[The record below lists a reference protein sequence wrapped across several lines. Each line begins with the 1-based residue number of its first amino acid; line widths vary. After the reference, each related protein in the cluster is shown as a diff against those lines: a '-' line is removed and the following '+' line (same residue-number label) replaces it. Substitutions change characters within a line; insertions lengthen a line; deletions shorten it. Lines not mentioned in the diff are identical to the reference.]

1 MNMQCLGEVAMV
13 CLFAMKLHGESWDAE
28 SSRYGLSM
36 REASED
42 AVAASMEGH
51 PPETQK
57 AVSGLIHLM
66 ITSWND
72 AEFWAT
78 AIVAYT
84 ANININSNSQE
95 ETPDESTAH
104 TDSSVR
110 PDAELHKVE

>member
-13 CLFAMKLHGESWDAE
+13 CLFAMKLHEESWDAE

-51 PPETQK
+51 PPDTQK

-84 ANININSNSQE
+84 ANNE
-95 ETPDESTAH
+95 GGGDEH
-104 TDSSVR
+104 
-110 PDAELHKVE
+110 